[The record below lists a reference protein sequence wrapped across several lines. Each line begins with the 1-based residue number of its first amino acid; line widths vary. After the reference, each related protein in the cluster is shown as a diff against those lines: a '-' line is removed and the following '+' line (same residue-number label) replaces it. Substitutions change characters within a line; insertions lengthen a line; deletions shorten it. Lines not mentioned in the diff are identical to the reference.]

1 MSLPRTLYCGPS
13 GWSYPHWNG
22 VVYPR
27 LKPRGFHA
35 LEDLSR
41 YFDAVEINTS
51 FYQSI
56 QPELASLWL
65 KKVDHNP
72 KFQFTVKLGRRFTH
86 ERSLGVAEIAHFKE
100 GLWPFHRAHKL
111 GCVLM
116 QFPWSFRYTEE
127 NRAFV
132 IALRRAFHEFP
143 LVAEMRHSSW
153 LREEALGT
161 LIDYRV
167 GFANIDQ
174 APYTKGMPAS
184 SVLTSR
190 IGYVRLHGRNP
201 QHWEREF
208 GRPASPQGRD
218 RTLAGGGKPDR
229 AAVVGDSI
237 RSPSAAH
244 DYLYSLDE
252 LQEWKQRIENIQ
264 QHAAM
269 TFVFANNDAGGK
281 SVVNA
286 LELAQLLGEDRRHA
300 PAQLIEQFPEE
311 LAGFRSERPIQDA
324 LFANYLP
331 DRRAVA

>member
-1 MSLPRTLYCGPS
+1 MPLPRTLYCGPS

-22 VVYPR
+22 IVYPR
-27 LKPRGFHA
+27 LKPRGFHP
-35 LEDLSR
+35 LEDLSS

-51 FYQSI
+51 FYQPI
-56 QPELASLWL
+56 QPELASLWV
-65 KKVDHNP
+65 KKVAHNP
-72 KFQFTVKLGRRFTH
+72 KFLFTAKLGRRFTH
-86 ERSLGVAEIAHFKE
+86 ERSLRAPEIANFKE
-100 GLWPFHRAHKL
+100 GLWPLHRVRKL
-111 GCVLM
+111 GCLLM

-153 LREEALGT
+153 LHEEALGT

-174 APYTKGMPAS
+174 APYTKGMPPAS
-184 SVLTSR
+184 LLTSR

-208 GRPASPQGRD
+208 GRPA
-218 RTLAGGGKPDR
+218 R
-229 AAVVGDSI
+229 AT
-237 RSPSAAH
+237 AAH
-244 DYLYSLDE
+244 DYLYSGKE
-252 LQEWKQRIENIQ
+252 LEEWKQRVEKIQ
-264 QHAAM
+264 EHAAT

-286 LELAQLLGEDRRHA
+286 LQLEQILGNDRRLA

-311 LAGFRSERPIQDA
+311 LADFRAQFPVQDA
-324 LFANYLP
+324 LFAHYE
-331 DRRAVA
+331 REQRAVA

>member
-35 LEDLSR
+35 LEALST
-41 YFDAVEINTS
+41 YFDSVEINTS

-56 QPELASLWL
+56 RPELASLWVG
-65 KKVDHNP
+65 KVAQNP
-72 KFQFTVKLGRRFTH
+72 KFLFTVKLGRRFTH
-86 ERSLGVAEIAHFKE
+86 ERSLGGSEIAHFKE
-100 GLWPFHRAHKL
+100 GLWPFYRARKL

-116 QFPWSFRYTEE
+116 QFPWSFRFTEE
-127 NRAFV
+127 NRAFL

-153 LREEALGT
+153 LHEEALGT
-161 LIDYRV
+161 LIDFSI

-174 APYTKGMPAS
+174 APYTKGMPPAS
-184 SVLTSR
+184 LLTSR

-208 GRPASPQGRD
+208 GRP
-218 RTLAGGGKPDR
+218 TK
-229 AAVVGDSI
+229 AA
-237 RSPSAAH
+237 AAH
-244 DYLYSLDE
+244 DYLYSAKE
-252 LQEWKQRIENIQ
+252 LQEWRQRIEQLQ
-264 QHAAM
+264 QHAAT

-286 LELAQLLGEDRRHA
+286 LQLAQVLGDDRRLA

-311 LAGFRSERPIQDA
+311 LADFRAERPIQDA
-324 LFANYLP
+324 LFADYVP
-331 DRRAVA
+331 AERAVA

>member
-35 LEDLSR
+35 LEDLST

-51 FYQSI
+51 FYQSL
-56 QPELASLWL
+56 QPELASLWV
-65 KKVDHNP
+65 KKVAHNP
-72 KFQFTVKLGRRFTH
+72 KFLFTVKLGRRFTH
-86 ERSLGVAEIAHFKE
+86 ERSLGPVEIAHFKE
-100 GLWPFHRAHKL
+100 GLWPLHRARKL
-111 GCVLM
+111 GCLLM

-153 LREEALGT
+153 LHEEALGT
-161 LIDYRV
+161 LIDYRI

-174 APYTKGMPAS
+174 APYTKGMPPAS
-184 SVLTSR
+184 LLTSR

-208 GRPASPQGRD
+208 GRPA
-218 RTLAGGGKPDR
+218 R
-229 AAVVGDSI
+229 AT
-237 RSPSAAH
+237 AAH
-244 DYLYSLDE
+244 DYLYSPKE
-252 LQEWKQRIENIQ
+252 LEEWKQRIENVQ
-264 QHAAM
+264 QHAAT
-269 TFVFANNDAGGK
+269 TFIFANNDAGGK

-286 LELAQLLGEDRRHA
+286 LELARILGDDRRRA

-311 LAGFRSERPIQDA
+311 LADFRAERPIQDA
-324 LFANYLP
+324 LFAHYESEH
-331 DRRAVA
+331 RAVA

>member
-35 LEDLSR
+35 LEDLST

-56 QPELASLWL
+56 RPELASLWV
-65 KKVDHNP
+65 KKVAQNP
-72 KFQFTVKLGRRFTH
+72 KFLFTVKLGRRFTH
-86 ERSLGVAEIAHFKE
+86 ERSLAAAEIGHFKD
-100 GLWPFHRAHKL
+100 GLWPFHRAGKL
-111 GCVLM
+111 GCALM

-127 NRAFV
+127 NRAHL

-153 LREEALGT
+153 LHEEALGT
-161 LIDYRV
+161 LIDYRI

-174 APYTKGMPAS
+174 APYTKGMPPAS
-184 SVLTSR
+184 LLTSR

-208 GRPASPQGRD
+208 GRPS
-218 RTLAGGGKPDR
+218 R
-229 AAVVGDSI
+229 AT
-237 RSPSAAH
+237 AAH
-244 DYLYSLDE
+244 DYLYSPKE
-252 LQEWKQRIENIQ
+252 LREWKQRIENIQ
-264 QHAAM
+264 QHAAT

-286 LELAQLLGEDRRHA
+286 LELAQILGDDRGRA

-311 LAGFRSERPIQDA
+311 LADFRAERPIQDA
-324 LFANYLP
+324 LFASYIP
-331 DRRAVA
+331 ERRAVA

>member
-1 MSLPRTLYCGPS
+1 MSLPRTLYCDPS

-35 LEDLSR
+35 LEDLST

-56 QPELASLWL
+56 RPELASLWV
-65 KKVDHNP
+65 KKVADNP
-72 KFQFTVKLGRRFTH
+72 KFLFTVKLGRRFTH
-86 ERSLGVAEIAHFKE
+86 ERSLAAAEIAHFKD
-100 GLWPFHRAHKL
+100 GLWPFHRAGKL

-127 NRAFV
+127 NRAHL

-143 LVAEMRHSSW
+143 LVAEMRHASW
-153 LREEALGT
+153 LHEEALGT
-161 LIDYRV
+161 LIDYRI

-174 APYTKGMPAS
+174 APYTKGMPPAS
-184 SVLTSR
+184 LLTSR

-208 GRPASPQGRD
+208 GRPA
-218 RTLAGGGKPDR
+218 R
-229 AAVVGDSI
+229 AT
-237 RSPSAAH
+237 AAH
-244 DYLYSLDE
+244 DYLYSPKE
-252 LQEWKQRIENIQ
+252 LREWKQRIESIQ
-264 QHAAM
+264 QHAAT

-286 LELAQLLGEDRRHA
+286 LELAQILGDDRRRA
-300 PAQLIEQFPEE
+300 PVQLIERFPEE
-311 LAGFRSERPIQDA
+311 LADFRAERPMQEA
-324 LFANYLP
+324 LFANYASE
-331 DRRAVA
+331 RRAVA